1 MIVSTNDHLKNKL
14 LNLPCGFRFIGDT
27 SDSTQ
32 LYNLGQNADVLIHE
46 ATNENKDMEKSIQN
60 GHSTPSMAV
69 NCAKAICARKLILFH
84 LSQRYKPIGEP
95 LKEGELSVECLFE
108 EAKPDFDNVIVA
120 HDFLSV
126 NIPVNN

>member
-1 MIVSTNDHLKNKL
+1 
-14 LNLPCGFRFIGDT
+14 
-27 SDSTQ
+27 
-32 LYNLGQNADVLIHE
+32 
-46 ATNENKDMEKSIQN
+46 MEKSIEH

-69 NCAKAICARKLILFH
+69 NCAKAICARKLILYH

-95 LKEGELSVECLFE
+95 LKEGELSAEYLLE
-108 EAKPDFDNVIVA
+108 EAKPAFDNVIVA